1 MRCSTATGSALRTM
15 QTEPVRV
22 RQAAAEDL
30 VRIAALEAL
39 CFSDP
44 WSERALGSHR
54 ESAGAILLLTED
66 FAGAL
71 TGRVLAAEM
80 EIERVAL
87 HPARRRR
94 GYGDAAGLRSA
105 RDGGRRAGVLRVF
118 LEVRAGNLP
127 ALALYRKNGFRL
139 LSRRRDY
146 YRDPREDALVLVC
159 DLPDPSAGRTSSA
172 GPPEAGAPEARAAA
186 QDP

>member
-71 TGRVLAAEM
+71 TGRILAPEM
-80 EIERVAL
+80 EIERVAV

-94 GYGDAAGLRSA
+94 GYGDALLRA
-105 RDGGRRAGVLRVF
+105 ALDAGRRAGVLRVF

-159 DLPDPSAGRTSSA
+159 DLPDPSAGRTGSA
-172 GPPEAGAPEARAAA
+172 GPAEAGAPETRAAA